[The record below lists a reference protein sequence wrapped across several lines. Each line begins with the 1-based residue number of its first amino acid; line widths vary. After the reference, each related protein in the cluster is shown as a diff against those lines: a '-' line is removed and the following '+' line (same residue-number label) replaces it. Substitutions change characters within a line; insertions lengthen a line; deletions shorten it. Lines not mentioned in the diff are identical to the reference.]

1 MRAQKDASNAYNT
14 YYYTQ
19 TIQISTITS
28 SNYSPRSI
36 PPNARISP
44 SKKKKKKKTKE
55 KCFQKNNSKTRLR
68 TASTP
73 SITSANI

>member
-44 SKKKKKKKTKE
+44 SKKKKKKNE
-55 KCFQKNNSKTRLR
+55 REMLSKK
-68 TASTP
+68 
-73 SITSANI
+73 